1 MIKRNDII
9 ELGRLVDEAKTIL
22 LLQPDK
28 PDGDSLGSMLALEE
42 IFGDMGKTTHMFTG
56 GRVESYLSH
65 MPGWD
70 RVSNDWPEK
79 YDLAI
84 LVDSAVPDQSARMLS
99 AHHPA
104 LRKHPFVII
113 DHHGGHE
120 IIDGATMAM
129 VDPKAAATSEVL
141 YKIAK
146 TLKWPLNERACQ
158 RLVSSLFADTLNL
171 TTPSVTTK
179 TVEIFAALVKQGNV
193 DVSALHRAFRESAA
207 TDPDLLVIKGR
218 LLEAVE
224 FFADGQIAL
233 IVAPQEIVKE
243 YRHRT
248 SLSALVMLDI
258 LWARGV
264 KVAAVMSDYGTII
277 RTSVRAREP
286 IAAKVATEL
295 GGGGHPMAA
304 AFGDDKTPLEELKT
318 KLVLEL
324 AKALRE
330 LD

>member
-1 MIKRNDII
+1 MIKRSDIL

-42 IFGDMGKTTHMFTG
+42 IFGDMGKLTHMFTG
-56 GRVESYLSH
+56 GRVEQYLSH
-65 MPGWD
+65 YPGWD
-70 RVSNDWPEK
+70 RVSNDWPDQ

-99 AHHPA
+99 THHSA

-120 IIDGATMAM
+120 VIDGATMAM

-171 TTPSVTTK
+171 TTPSVTAK
-179 TVEIFAALVKQGNV
+179 TVEVFAALVKHGNV
-193 DVSALHRAFRESAA
+193 NVSALHRAFREASANDA
-207 TDPDLLVIKGR
+207 DLLAVKGR

-224 FFADGQIAL
+224 FFADGQVAVV
-233 IVAPQEIVKE
+233 VAPQEMVKE
-243 YRHRT
+243 YRNRT
-248 SLSALVMLDI
+248 SLSALVLYEM

-264 KVAAVMSDYGTII
+264 LVAAVMSDYGTII
-277 RTSVRAREP
+277 RTSLRAREP
-286 IAAKVATEL
+286 IAAKVATIF

-304 AFGDDKTPLEELKT
+304 AFGDDKTPLDELKT

>member
-1 MIKRNDII
+1 
-9 ELGRLVDEAKTIL
+9 
-22 LLQPDK
+22 
-28 PDGDSLGSMLALEE
+28 
-42 IFGDMGKTTHMFTG
+42 
-56 GRVESYLSH
+56 
-65 MPGWD
+65 
-70 RVSNDWPEK
+70 
-79 YDLAI
+79 
-84 LVDSAVPDQSARMLS
+84 MLS

-104 LRKHPFVII
+104 LRKKPFVII

-120 IIDGATMAM
+120 IIDGATMAL

-146 TLKWPLNERACQ
+146 ILKWPLNDRACQ
-158 RLVSSLFADTLNL
+158 RLVASLFADTLNL
-171 TTPSVTTK
+171 TTPNVTAK
-179 TVEIFAALVKQGNV
+179 TIEVFAAIVKQGSVN
-193 DVSALHRAFRESAA
+193 VSALHRAFRESSA
-207 TDPDLLVIKGR
+207 TDPDLLAVKGQ

-233 IVAPQEIVKE
+233 VVAPQEMVKE
-243 YRHRT
+243 YRQRT
-248 SLSALVMLDI
+248 SLSALVMFEM

-264 KVAAVMSDYGTII
+264 KIAAVMSDYGTII
-277 RTSVRAREP
+277 RTSLRAREP
-286 IAAKVATEL
+286 IAAKVATEF

-304 AFGDDKTPLEELKT
+304 AFGDDKTPLDELKT